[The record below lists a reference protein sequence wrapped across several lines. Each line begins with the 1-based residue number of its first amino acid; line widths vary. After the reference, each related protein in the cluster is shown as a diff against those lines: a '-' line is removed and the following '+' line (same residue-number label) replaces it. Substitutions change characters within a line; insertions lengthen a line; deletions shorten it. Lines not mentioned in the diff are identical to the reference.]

1 MNKLRLND
9 EVIVTAGSEKGKKG
23 KILKI
28 NAKTN
33 RVVIEGVKILKKSV
47 KPTQENPNGGFAE
60 IPGYIHISNISLV
73 SPKTGAASRVRIVEK
88 DGKKIRVLTKCN
100 TEL

>member
-1 MNKLRLND
+1 MNKLKLND

-23 KILKI
+23 KLLKI

-33 RVVIEGVKILKKSV
+33 RVMIEGVKMLKKSV
-47 KPTQENPNGGFAE
+47 KPTQENPSGGFAE
-60 IPGYIHISNISLV
+60 VNGYIHISNISLV
-73 SPKTGAASRVRIVEK
+73 SPKTGAASRVRIETK
-88 DGKKIRVLTKCN
+88 DGKKVRVLTKCN